1 MMLLIGRQST
11 MVFTWLK
18 NADFTLRFWTHCD
31 SFGHRDYI
39 CYKEQSQMRVFI
51 DGTGCILRKLDENRL
66 RNYFVL
72 NNSEIVN
79 NPGSTDYTLYV
90 TCGVLTNMVT
100 LCMNKIKEY
109 SSTGT
114 PLIVAG
120 CLPVIAPN
128 LIQDE
133 CTPYTM
139 VPTNSLEK
147 IDEVFPMFKV
157 K

>member
-1 MMLLIGRQST
+1 
-11 MVFTWLK
+11 
-18 NADFTLRFWTHCD
+18 
-31 SFGHRDYI
+31 
-39 CYKEQSQMRVFI
+39 MRVFI